1 MTRSKLSDADKQE
14 ILALSRE
21 SLETASTL
29 AERYGV
35 SSTTIR
41 RTLKSALSSQEYE
54 TLSSQKQTPKPSDS
68 SQISLPLPQGEEFS
82 EEVLIVA
89 TPSPEE
95 SKSQEPEPL
104 PLTDLA
110 QQLTPV
116 QVIGQE
122 KSSPVRRSRK
132 RSSAIIEITA
142 DQNSDKIIDLNIET
156 AIASPESLP
165 LESPASSDE
174 FDTVNLYDSQE
185 PEGFPE
191 LEADLGSVL
200 EELDDEDFEDDLDN
214 ELQDSGDDTPTYTE
228 RQLHSEAFVH
238 VLPLSEAAIP
248 RTCYLVI
255 DRFAELITRP
265 LQDFGDLGQIPSAE
279 VQENTLPIFDNHRVA
294 RRFSNRTQRVIKI
307 PNGNMLQKACSHLHS
322 KGITRLL
329 INGQVYSLY

>member
-14 ILALSRE
+14 ILALYRE
-21 SLETASTL
+21 SPETASTL

-41 RTLKSALSSQEYE
+41 RTLKSTLSSQEYD
-54 TLSSQKQTPKPSDS
+54 TLSSQKQTPKPADS

-89 TPSPEE
+89 TSYPEE
-95 SKSQEPEPL
+95 SKFQEPQL

-116 QVIGQE
+116 QVIAE
-122 KSSPVRRSRK
+122 KSSPIRRSRK

-142 DQNSDKIIDLNIET
+142 DQNFDKTIDLNIET

-165 LESPASSDE
+165 VESPASSDE
-174 FDTVNLYDSQE
+174 FDTVNLYDSHE

-191 LEADLGSVL
+191 LKADLGSVL

-214 ELQDSGDDTPTYTE
+214 ELQDSGDDTPAHTE

-238 VLPLSEAAIP
+238 VLPLSEATIP

-265 LQDFGDLGQIPSAE
+265 LQDFGDLGQIPLAE

>member
-14 ILALSRE
+14 ILALYRE
-21 SLETASTL
+21 SPETASTL

-41 RTLKSALSSQEYE
+41 RTLKSTLSSQEYE
-54 TLSSQKQTPKPSDS
+54 TLSSQKQTPKPADS

-89 TPSPEE
+89 TPYPEE
-95 SKSQEPEPL
+95 SKFQELEQL

-116 QVIGQE
+116 QVIAE

-142 DQNSDKIIDLNIET
+142 DRNSDKTIDLNIET

-165 LESPASSDE
+165 VESPASSDE

-191 LEADLGSVL
+191 LKADLGSVL

-238 VLPLSEAAIP
+238 VLPLSEATIP